1 MRTGLTSL
9 FCALLVLGTAS
20 VAAAP
25 NRARPATP
33 RCGPN
38 EFLYWV
44 LVNRDDGDRLHIEV
58 TPLKGGEVESF
69 DVAKPGH
76 SLYQKHYHKGALVCR
91 SMPLPPAGG

>member
-1 MRTGLTSL
+1 MNKGLASL
-9 FCALLVLGTAS
+9 FCALLSLGS
-20 VAAAP
+20 AAFADEP
-25 NRARPATP
+25 NRAHPAIP
-33 RCGPN
+33 RCAPN

-44 LVNRDDGDRLHIEV
+44 LMNRDDGDRLHIEV

-76 SLYQKHYHKGALVCR
+76 SLYAKHYRKGALVCR